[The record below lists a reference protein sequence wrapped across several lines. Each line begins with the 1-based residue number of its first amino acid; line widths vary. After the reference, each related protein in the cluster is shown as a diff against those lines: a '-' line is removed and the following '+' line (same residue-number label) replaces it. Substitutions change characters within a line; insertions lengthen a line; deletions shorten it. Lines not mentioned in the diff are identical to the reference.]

1 MIFRAVMMSRAKV
14 ALGFGALNG
23 ELGRIISC
31 SMMSCVDLRLTGAL
45 IWDSGYFMQVLEGD
59 PDHLRDF
66 METVARDGRHQ
77 DYRQLEFVQ
86 AMRREYQ
93 TWSVGASRT
102 GSKPAALIRKA
113 QTIVPTADEVR
124 THVRH
129 LISLGVVAETPPL
142 VTAAA

>member
-1 MIFRAVMMSRAKV
+1 MIYRAVMMSRAKV
-14 ALGFGALNG
+14 ALGFRGLNG

-31 SMMSCVDLRLTGAL
+31 SMMSCVDRQLTGAL

-66 METVARDGRHQ
+66 MKKVARDGRHQ

-86 AMRREYQ
+86 AMRREFQ

>member
-14 ALGFGALNG
+14 ALGIGALNG
-23 ELGRIISC
+23 ELGRIIAC
-31 SMMSCVDLRLTGAL
+31 SMMSCVDRQLTGAL
-45 IWDSGYFMQVLEGD
+45 VWDSGYFMQVLEGD
-59 PDHLRDF
+59 PDHLGDF
-66 METVARDGRHQ
+66 METVARDSRHQ
-77 DYRQLEFVQ
+77 DYHQLEFVQ

-93 TWSVGASRT
+93 TWGVGASRA
-102 GSKPAALIRKA
+102 GPEPATLIRKA

>member
-1 MIFRAVMMSRAKV
+1 MIYRAVMMSRARV
-14 ALGFGALNG
+14 ALGIGALNG

-31 SMMSCVDLRLTGAL
+31 CMMSCVDQRLTGAL
-45 IWDSGYFMQVLEGD
+45 VWDAGYFMQVLEGH
-59 PDHLRDF
+59 PDSLRDF
-66 METVARDGRHQ
+66 MKTVAKDTRHQ

-86 AMRREYQ
+86 AMRREYS
-93 TWSVGASRT
+93 TWSVGASRAGT
-102 GSKPAALIRKA
+102 PPSALIKKI

-129 LISLGVVAETPPL
+129 LISPGVIAETPPL